1 MTKPRGDRV
10 LVAID
15 GSKRSLQTV
24 AYITQAPFFRRMEIH
39 LFHIFCSVPDSYWDM
54 EREPS
59 SMKASAHVR
68 AWESQKHKEIEDHLI
83 QCRDILLGAD
93 FNPEHIKVTIQK
105 RKQGIARDII
115 NESKN
120 GYRAV
125 VLRRRGMTKLPG
137 LIMGSVAYKL
147 LDHIHSVP
155 LILAGK
161 KPANNRILLAMDG
174 SANAMRAL
182 EFVSRMLAGQDYEVT
197 LVNVLRKVSAHHD
210 EDTEKDHAKKL
221 PKEVG
226 LSIQHILYDASA
238 QLQAAGFDEKNV
250 QIETITHAFSR
261 AGAIVDLAKLLN
273 ISTIVMGRKGISR
286 VQEFMMGRVSNKVL
300 HTGRDFHIWMV
311 N

>member
-15 GSKRSLQTV
+15 GSERSLQTV
-24 AYITQAPFFRRMEIH
+24 AYITQAPFFRGMEIH
-39 LFHIFCSVPDSYWDM
+39 LLHVFCSVPDSFWDM

-59 SMKASAHVR
+59 SIKVSAHVR
-68 AWESQKHKEIEDHLI
+68 AWESQKYKEIEGHMM
-83 QCRDILLGAD
+83 QCKDILLSAD
-93 FNPEHIKVTIQK
+93 FNPKHIKVTIQK

-115 NESKN
+115 IESKN

-161 KPANNRILLAMDG
+161 KPANNRILLAIDG

-182 EFVSRMLAGQDYEVT
+182 EFVSRMLAGQDYKVT
-197 LVNVLRKVSAHHD
+197 LVNVLRKVPAHKN
-210 EDTEKDHAKKL
+210 ENTENDHAKEL
-221 PKEVG
+221 PKEAR

-238 QLQAAGFDEKNV
+238 QLQAAGFDKKNIH
-250 QIETITHAFSR
+250 IETITNAHSR
-261 AGAIVDLAKLLN
+261 AGAIVDLAEQLD

-300 HTGRDFHIWMV
+300 HTGREFHIWMV